1 MNNRLFPQLLGKI
14 GELIAY
20 AWLLNQGYKN
30 VCLQGQDNNDHDL
43 VYTDENGLMKTVQV
57 KSSGSPDKYGFGFL
71 LRFSEDRYKHR
82 IDRGSN
88 GGKCEISNSDFFIFI
103 FYYKQTGDFYL
114 IKEPRDIV
122 AKNNL
127 TKFFYAHQNIRKEN
141 YILTYKLNEF
151 ENDLFKSKLVAE
163 PTLFDFSRLL
173 IVNPKPIEAA

>member
-1 MNNRLFPQLLGKI
+1 MNNRLFPQLLGKM

-20 AWLLNQGYKN
+20 VWLLNQGYKN

-43 VYTDENGLMKTVQV
+43 VYTDDNGLMKTVQV
-57 KSSGSPDKYGFGFL
+57 KSSASPNKYGFKFK
-71 LRFSEDRYKHR
+71 LRFSEGCYMKSH
-82 IDRGSN
+82 
-88 GGKCEISNSDFFIFI
+88 GGKSEISNSDFFIFI

-122 AKNNL
+122 VKNNRCEI
-127 TKFFYAHQNIRKEN
+127 FYFYESIRKEN
-141 YILTYKLNEF
+141 YVLTYKLNEF
-151 ENDLFKSKLVAE
+151 KNDLSESKIFAE